1 MPNYRRAF
9 VPGGTYFFTVAI
21 ADRRTALLTERLDT
35 LSHAFRVVR
44 SWRPFAMPAF
54 VVLPDHLH
62 CIWSLSEDDADF
74 AARWSRIKG
83 EFSRRVGNR
92 ERRSPSRTS
101 KRERGIWQRRYWEHL
116 IRDERDLRNHIDYIH
131 FNPVKHRYVS
141 QVRDWPHSS
150 FHRFVRED
158 VLPIDWSG
166 EPADRT
172 VDLKAG

>member
-21 ADRRTALLTERLDT
+21 AERRTALLIERIDA
-35 LSHAFRVVR
+35 LSDAFRVVR
-44 SWRPFAMPAF
+44 AWRPFGMLAF

-62 CIWSLSEDDADF
+62 CIWSLPEDDADF
-74 AARWSRIKG
+74 PARWNRIKG
-83 EFSRRVGNR
+83 EFSRRVDSRGCG
-92 ERRSPSRTS
+92 SPSRIS

-131 FNPVKHRYVS
+131 FNPVKHRYVL

-150 FHRFVRED
+150 FRRFVREG
-158 VLPIDWSG
+158 VLPIDWNWETTDKMG
-166 EPADRT
+166 
-172 VDLKAG
+172 

>member
-21 ADRRTALLTERLDT
+21 ADRRTALLTEHLDA
-35 LSHAFRVVR
+35 LSHAFRVAR
-44 SWRPFAMPAF
+44 AWRPFAMSAF

-62 CIWSLSEDDADF
+62 CIWSLPEGDADF
-74 AARWSRIKG
+74 PARWNRIKG
-83 EFSRRVGNR
+83 EFSRRVDNR

-116 IRDERDLRNHIDYIH
+116 IRDEPDLHNHINYIH

-141 QVRDWPHSS
+141 RARDWPHSS
-150 FHRFVRED
+150 FHRFVREG
-158 VLPIDWSG
+158 VLPADWSG
-166 EPADRT
+166 ESIDKK
-172 VDLKAG
+172 D